1 MRVRRGSPGAFL
13 SRLRFALGRTV
24 APAVCAAPLA
34 ATALLVASGLLAAA
48 SAWLAFPPA
57 PAAAQSLRPF
67 PPPFEIRV
75 PVPPGP
81 LVSGDTRYFVYELL
95 ITSFLPAPAQV
106 SRVEVFA
113 ESAEG
118 QRLLEYSGEEL
129 GSNMLPPFE
138 QEDDPVVQRTI
149 GPRSHG
155 VVYVM
160 LPLPASTATPRQFFH
175 RVWFDLPAGDSTE
188 TDYVALETPIHEG
201 SVIEIGPPLR
211 GGPWAVFNGPS
222 NDSGHRRMPLQ
233 LFGRSAF
240 AQRYAIDYM
249 LVDAEGRASPV
260 EGGDN
265 DTYPGYGAEV
275 IAVADGVVSSVLDG
289 VPENRPG
296 ETSRPADFNLSTA
309 IGNHVILDIGEGRYA
324 LYAHLLPG
332 SVPVQVGQQVRRGQV
347 LGQVGNSG
355 NSGGPHLHFH
365 ITDENVPL
373 GAEGLPFVHDAF
385 DLLGFCRQGP
395 AGPCEMHEPET
406 RRGETPM
413 RDQLIRFPR

>member
-1 MRVRRGSPGAFL
+1 MRRGSPGAIPA
-13 SRLRFALGRTV
+13 RLRFAPGRAIV
-24 APAVCAAPLA
+24 PAVCAAPLA
-34 ATALLVASGLLAAA
+34 ASLLLAFHTV
-48 SAWLAFPPA
+48 LAFHA
-57 PAAAQSLRPF
+57 VPAAAQSLRPF

-118 QRLLEYSGEEL
+118 QRLLEYTGEEL
-129 GSNMLPPFE
+129 GGNMLPPFV

-160 LPLPASTATPRQFFH
+160 LPLPASAATPRQFFH

-188 TDYVALETPIHEG
+188 ADYVALETQIHER
-201 SVIEIGPPLR
+201 SVIRVGPPLR

-296 ETSRPADFNLSTA
+296 QTSRPAVFNLSTA
-309 IGNHVILDIGEGRYA
+309 IGNHVILDIGENRYA

-332 SVPVQVGQQVRRGQV
+332 SVPVEVGQQVRRGQV

-355 NSGGPHLHFH
+355 NSSGPHLHFH

>member
-1 MRVRRGSPGAFL
+1 
-13 SRLRFALGRTV
+13 
-24 APAVCAAPLA
+24 
-34 ATALLVASGLLAAA
+34 
-48 SAWLAFPPA
+48 
-57 PAAAQSLRPF
+57 

-113 ESAEG
+113 ESADG
-118 QRLLEYSGEEL
+118 PRLLEYSGEEL
-129 GSNMLPPFE
+129 GANMLPPFL

-149 GPRSHG
+149 EPRSHG

-160 LPLPASTATPRQFFH
+160 LPLPASVATPRQFYH

-188 TDYVALETPIHEG
+188 ADYVALETPVHEG

-275 IAVADGVVSSVLDG
+275 IAVADGVISSVLDG

-309 IGNHVILDIGEGRYA
+309 IGNHVILHIGDGRYA

-332 SVPVQVGQQVRRGQV
+332 SVSVQVGQQVRRGQV

-365 ITDENVPL
+365 VTDENVPL